1 MTFYINSNLLAC
13 HIGFNLS
20 SHVLKL
26 KIIEVINYM
35 IVVRCYEVCLLVSF
49 LPLLIEKK
57 KKESILWFCLAPLF
71 HDLKLFVHMTIFFFK
86 RAVVRYQIDFSILTS
101 LKWVPT
107 K

>member
-1 MTFYINSNLLAC
+1 MTFYVNLNLLAC

-35 IVVRCYEVCLLVSF
+35 IVLRCYEVCLLVSF

-57 KKESILWFCLAPLF
+57 RVHFVVLF
-71 HDLKLFVHMTIFFFK
+71 GPI
-86 RAVVRYQIDFSILTS
+86 IS
-101 LKWVPT
+101 
-107 K
+107 

>member
-20 SHVLKL
+20 LRVLKL

-35 IVVRCYEVCLLVSF
+35 IVLRYYEVCLLVSF
-49 LPLLIEKK
+49 LPLLIEKKK

-71 HDLKLFVHMTIFFFK
+71 HDLKLFVHMTNFFF
-86 RAVVRYQIDFSILTS
+86 F
-101 LKWVPT
+101 
-107 K
+107 

>member
-1 MTFYINSNLLAC
+1 MIKTYNMTFYINSNLLAC

-35 IVVRCYEVCLLVSF
+35 IVLRCYEVCLLVSF

-57 KKESILWFCLAPLF
+57 KKESPFCGSVWPHYFMILNCLF
-71 HDLKLFVHMTIFFFK
+71 I
-86 RAVVRYQIDFSILTS
+86 
-101 LKWVPT
+101 
-107 K
+107 